1 MISRPLR
8 LALAGFPLVLLAVTA
23 SAQSDRWGRC
33 RSAEP
38 DARIAGCTEVI
49 DRLKRQSRRDQ
60 FTAYFNR
67 GGAYRAKG
75 DLDRALADLDKALKL
90 YPKAA
95 SALAERASIFKA
107 KGDFDK
113 AIADYDASIA
123 ERPNPAAFLGRGEAY
138 RAKND
143 FDPAI
148 ADYNKAIDLDPQL
161 ADAFVSR
168 AKAYLGKQDLERAKQ
183 DLEAALKL
191 DPRLASANAALGEV
205 TKRVAERVAASAAP
219 AASGPTALAAYGSPD
234 RLIVVAAGFVL
245 IAFIVWFF
253 WLKRATGVRAA
264 ETSGG
269 YQEAMILVKG
279 GYTPDTI
286 IVRRGRPVRLNFRR
300 EETAS
305 CSDKVIFA
313 DFQKSAELPTGETV
327 AVEFL
332 PRESGEFNFACP
344 MGMFRGRLV
353 VE

>member
-8 LALAGFPLVLLAVTA
+8 LALAGFFLVLLAATA

-60 FTAYFNR
+60 FTAYLNR

-75 DLDRALADLDKALKL
+75 DLDRALADLDKELKL

-95 SALAERASIFKA
+95 SALAERASVFKA

-113 AIADYDASIA
+113 AIADYDTSIA

-148 ADYNKAIDLDPQL
+148 ADYNKAIDLDPQM

-168 AKAYLGKQDLERAKQ
+168 AKAYLGKQDLERAKR

-191 DPRLASANAALGEV
+191 EPRLATKAALDEL
-205 TKRVAERVAASAAP
+205 TKRVAERATAP
-219 AASGPTALAAYGSPD
+219 APPAESGPTASAAYASPD
-234 RLIVVAAGFVL
+234 RLIIVAAGFAL

-286 IVRRGRPVRLNFRR
+286 IVRRGKPVRLNFRR

-305 CSDKVIFA
+305 CSDKVIFP

>member
-8 LALAGFPLVLLAVTA
+8 LALAGFFLVLLAATA

-49 DRLKRQSRRDQ
+49 DRLKRLSRRDQ

-67 GGAYRAKG
+67 DGAYRAKG

-107 KGDFDK
+107 KGDLDK

-148 ADYNKAIDLDPQL
+148 ADYDKAIDLDPQL

-168 AKAYLGKQDLERAKQ
+168 AEAYLGKEDLERAKQ

-191 DPRLASANAALGEV
+191 DPQLASANAALGEV
-205 TKRVAERVAASAAP
+205 TKRVAERVAAPAAP
-219 AASGPTALAAYGSPD
+219 AASGPTALAAYASPD
-234 RLIVVAAGFVL
+234 RLIVVAAGFTL

-253 WLKRATGVRAA
+253 WLKRATGMRAA

-286 IVRRGRPVRLNFRR
+286 IVRRGKPVRLNFRR

-344 MGMFRGRLV
+344 MGMFRGKLV